1 MSDFLIPSVFPL
13 SAELDLLA
21 KRPSNF
27 CINPRIPQSEVNPL
41 KANECARIGRLDAV
55 SGVKTG
61 SIKVDDNLKKSVW
74 KKTSNYAIIKVAATT
89 S

>member
-1 MSDFLIPSVFPL
+1 MNVLGLGVFML
-13 SAELDLLA
+13 
-21 KRPSNF
+21 
-27 CINPRIPQSEVNPL
+27 
-41 KANECARIGRLDAV
+41 V